1 MPLYALICIDHKGS
15 LELRQKTREDHL
27 AYARAPGS
35 PVKIAGAVLDEHGQP
50 EGSLLILDCESQA
63 AAEAFA
69 AADPYARAGL
79 FSSVSVKPWR
89 LAIGA
94 VG

>member
-1 MPLYALICIDHKGS
+1 MPYYAMICIDHKGS
-15 LELRQKTREDHL
+15 LELRAKVRDEHL
-27 AYARAPGS
+27 AYYRAPET
-35 PVKIAGAVLDEHGQP
+35 PIRMAGPLLDENGQP
-50 EGSLLILDCESQA
+50 EGSLVILECDSQA

-69 AADPYARAGL
+69 NADPYAKAGL

-89 LAIGA
+89 LSIGA